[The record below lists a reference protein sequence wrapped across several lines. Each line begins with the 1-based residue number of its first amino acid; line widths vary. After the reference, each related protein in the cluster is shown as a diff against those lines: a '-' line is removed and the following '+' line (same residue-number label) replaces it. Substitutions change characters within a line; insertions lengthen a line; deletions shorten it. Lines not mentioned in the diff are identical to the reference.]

1 MISFRFIDGSPRKGA
16 GYWTGSYRLVVE
28 QMVWCVIVDDMDR
41 ALKLIYAH
49 LKAHAADAKAY
60 ETAAKSLHEKV
71 QRLKKTRG

>member
-1 MISFRFIDGSPRKGA
+1 
-16 GYWTGSYRLVVE
+16 
-28 QMVWCVIVDDMDR
+28 MDR